1 MKLTNLIVRFFIY
14 IIVKCNVSIEQE
26 QVIDWSKF
34 IYSDNS
40 LSITNKHTLN
50 LNGIEFYTQLTE
62 ILASFN
68 KIESIEPIMNLRVVK
83 KLDISDN
90 LIKNIDSIGNLI
102 KLEYI
107 DLINNRMIKLLEDKN
122 LIEDLY
128 KDKNKINIYYF
139 LSKVINANDKF
150 NNDVSELDE
159 KKIKQL
165 RIIQSKIIYVFSS
178 HNNYITELI
187 CLQHLIK

>member
-1 MKLTNLIVRFFIY
+1 
-14 IIVKCNVSIEQE
+14 
-26 QVIDWSKF
+26 
-34 IYSDNS
+34 
-40 LSITNKHTLN
+40 
-50 LNGIEFYTQLTE
+50 
-62 ILASFN
+62 
-68 KIESIEPIMNLRVVK
+68 MNLRVVK

-128 KDKNKINIYYF
+128 KDKNKINIYDF